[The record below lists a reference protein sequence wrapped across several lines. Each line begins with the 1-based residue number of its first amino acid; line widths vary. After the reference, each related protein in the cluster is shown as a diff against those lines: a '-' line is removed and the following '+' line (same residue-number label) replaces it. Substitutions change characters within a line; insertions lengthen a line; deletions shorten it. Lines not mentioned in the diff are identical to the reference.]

1 MQHRKTSFTTNA
13 KATCLD
19 RKHKRRKDLQKIT
32 KTIKK
37 AVLGSYLLILT
48 LNGNGLNA
56 PPKRQTGWVDETV
69 CRGALPLPTSL
80 TLTTPHVVCNY
91 FILLIMFPL
100 WLAIIIIFSFL
111 SGYWLGKLINIF
123 YYGDDVT
130 ITHFTPL
137 YHDWSTET

>member
-56 PPKRQTGWVDETV
+56 LNKRQIGWADENM
-69 CRGALPLPTSL
+69 CMYALPLITSL
-80 TLTTPHVVCNY
+80 YLTPQIVCHY
-91 FILLIMFPL
+91 FILL
-100 WLAIIIIFSFL
+100 
-111 SGYWLGKLINIF
+111 G
-123 YYGDDVT
+123 
-130 ITHFTPL
+130 
-137 YHDWSTET
+137 